1 MPTGDF
7 PTQTMTTADAGA
19 DMAAVTDEFVA
30 RLRNGESPSIEEYKQ
45 RYPTLAAEIDDVFP
59 ALEMLEQCRPEQ
71 EQEQPRFA
79 TASIPDRLGEYR
91 ILQEIGRG
99 GMGIVYMAEHETM
112 FRRVALKVLPQS
124 AQLDQ
129 TQLSRFHRE
138 ARAAGQMHHSNIV
151 PVFEVGEDQGIH
163 FYAMQFIRGQ
173 NLDLVIDEVK
183 RLFGD
188 KTDSRKLAPSTP
200 RGVTVASTLI
210 SGRREESASDAE
222 SQPPYDGLPR
232 PSKPASANN
241 ATGVEACR
249 TDLATDSKS
258 PEESSSLTSEW
269 SSGDSSRREY
279 FRRVAGIGL
288 QVVDALAYAHHN
300 GVLHRDIKPSNLILD
315 TEGTVWMT
323 DFGLAQNEEEAL
335 TTTGDIVGTLRYMA
349 PERFEGEADARSDLY
364 SLGLTLYEMCTL
376 RHAFD
381 QSNRVR
387 LVEQV
392 TQRTPTRPRKID
404 DRIPRDLE
412 TIILKSIE
420 REPSRRYQSAQ
431 QLAEDLQL
439 FLSDRPVL
447 ARRASLLERCWRV
460 CRRNPVPSLMG
471 GLIAALLLVVAV
483 GSVWFGVSRDL
494 KNKELQLETERAQSA
509 ESNAVKANN
518 DSRHNLYRSYV
529 SQSQAMRR
537 SRGPGQHFETLAT
550 IRKAVQLLPDLKLSP
565 EQREQAEL
573 RLRDTAV
580 AAMALPDVR
589 VERQWKLED
598 RWGSV
603 AFDIPHARYASSD
616 ANGKIRIRR
625 VDGQGKTVTLSNPV
639 RQRAWTMKFSP
650 DGRYFVSRHHPPSGK
665 PLSISVWDLQ
675 RPSKP
680 LIHITKDLYFDL
692 GYEFAHKQ
700 PWFAVSTLRNG
711 INIYSLKTGK
721 VIRHIDVGYTIS
733 SLLEFSHD
741 DTRLMTAQIDAHQ
754 LKIWKLTGE
763 TELLQNTQVRQ
774 NISAIAWDSRHD
786 VIAVGTHFGNIFLW
800 RKQLTERPR
809 ELTVHRARVTRLFVH
824 PSGEYFFSGSWDRTV
839 RAINLASGKEQLVI
853 DRATLFPTGFSPD
866 GKRIGFLRKQEGYGI
881 WRMAETPLTTIPGKR
896 ASIWSVAFHPNN
908 PRLVA
913 RASFGECELRDTLTR
928 QTLHSLKNG
937 RYVRFSPN
945 GDALFLSG
953 SDGLSRRTVKISNND
968 DGRLSVEL
976 GEPKTILDKQTARF
990 TFANAGR
997 DVVVV
1002 SKHTAYWIDARTAAI
1017 RRRFTHPGLA
1027 TLAATS
1033 DNKHLLTGTWKNL
1046 GVRVWNA
1053 ETGLLVK
1060 TLKKDWF
1067 SASVATSP
1075 TNDLAVSTDGGKIA
1089 YWRTPSLRSPAW
1101 PETRRLPGGPHS
1113 PIQFSP
1119 DGRSVVLSY
1128 STHVPQLVDATT
1140 GRAIFRLEAP
1150 NKESLYSYSFSS
1162 DGSRLAI
1169 GCDSNLQIW
1178 RIDTLKSHLADLGLK
1193 CPPAK

>member
-7 PTQTMTTADAGA
+7 PTQTMAIADEGA
-19 DMAAVTDEFVA
+19 DMAAVTEEFVA
-30 RLRNGESPSIEEYKQ
+30 RLRNGESPSIDEFKQ
-45 RYPTLAAEIDDVFP
+45 RFPTLAQEIDDVFP
-59 ALEMLEQCRPEQ
+59 ALEMLERCRPEQ
-71 EQEQPRFA
+71 KHEQPRFA

-124 AQLDQ
+124 AHLDQ

-188 KTDSRKLAPSTP
+188 TSDSRNLAPSAS
-200 RGVTVASTLI
+200 RSVTVASTLI
-210 SGRREESASDAE
+210 TGRREEPVSDVD
-222 SQPPYDGLPR
+222 SQFTSNETGGGTNDDAVG
-232 PSKPASANN
+232 N
-241 ATGVEACR
+241 AQINKKR
-249 TDLATDSKS
+249 KS
-258 PEESSSLTSEW
+258 VTSEW
-269 SSGDSSRREY
+269 SSGVSSRQDY
-279 FRRVAGIGL
+279 FRRVASIGL

-323 DFGLAQNEEEAL
+323 DFGLAQNDEEAL

-364 SLGLTLYEMCTL
+364 SLGLTLYEMCTM

-381 QSNRVR
+381 HSNRVQ

-412 TIILKSIE
+412 TIILKAIE

-447 ARRASLLERCWRV
+447 ARRASTLERCWRV

-483 GSVWFGVSRDL
+483 GAVWFGVSRDL
-494 KNKELQLETERAQSA
+494 QNEELQLETQRARRA
-509 ESNAVKANN
+509 ESNAVKANHN
-518 DSRHNLYRSYV
+518 SRYSLYRSYV

-550 IRKAVQLLPDLKLSP
+550 IRKAVKLLPNLQLSP
-565 EQREQAEL
+565 EQREQEEL
-573 RLRDTAV
+573 RMRDSAV

-589 VERQWKLED
+589 VDRQWKLED

-603 AFDIPHARYASSD
+603 AFDVPHRRYASSD
-616 ANGKIRIRR
+616 ANGNISIRR
-625 VDGQGKTVTLSNPV
+625 VDRQGPTITLANPV

-650 DGRYFVSRHHPPSGK
+650 DGRYFVSRHHPPNGR

-680 LIHITKDLYFDL
+680 LIHITNDLYFDL

-700 PWFAVSTLRNG
+700 PWFAVSTFRNG

-721 VIRHIDVGYTIS
+721 MIRHIDVGYTTS
-733 SLLEFSHD
+733 SLLKFSHD
-741 DTRLMTAQIDAHQ
+741 DTRLLSAQIDAHSLQ
-754 LKIWKLTGE
+754 IWKVTGE
-763 TELLQNTQVRQ
+763 TEQLQKTLVRQ
-774 NISAIAWDSRHD
+774 NISAIAWDDRHNT
-786 VIAVGTHFGNIFLW
+786 IAVGTHFGNIFLW
-800 RKQLTERPR
+800 RKQLRERPR
-809 ELTVHRARVTRLFVH
+809 ELTVHRARVTQLFVH
-824 PSGEYFFSGSWDRTV
+824 PSGEYLLSGSWDRTV
-839 RAINLASGKEQLVI
+839 RAINLASANEQLVI

-866 GKRIGFLRKQEGYGI
+866 GKRIGFLRNQEGFGI
-881 WRMAETPLTTIPGKR
+881 WRVAESPLTTIQGNR
-896 ASIWSVAFHPNN
+896 ASVWSVDFHPTN
-908 PRLVA
+908 RRVIA
-913 RASFGECELRDTLTR
+913 RGTHEEFEIRDVLTR
-928 QTLHSLKNG
+928 KTLHSLKNG
-937 RYVRFSPN
+937 QYVRFSPS
-945 GDALFLSG
+945 GDALYLSG
-953 SDGLSRRTVKISNND
+953 SDGLSRRTVKISNS
-968 DGRLSVEL
+968 DGGGILVEF
-976 GEPKTILDKQTARF
+976 GEPKKILDKRTTRF
-990 TFANAGR
+990 TFANNGR

-1002 SKHTAYWIDARTAAI
+1002 SKSTAYWINGQTGAV
-1017 RRRFTHPGLA
+1017 RRKFTHPGLA
-1027 TLAATS
+1027 TLAVTS
-1033 DNKHLLTGTWKNL
+1033 DSKYLLTGTWKGL

-1053 ETGLLVK
+1053 ETGVLKK
-1060 TLKKDWF
+1060 TLKRDWYG
-1067 SASVATSP
+1067 ASVATSP
-1075 TNDLAVSTDGGKIA
+1075 RDNLAVSTDGGKIA
-1089 YWRTPSLRSPAW
+1089 FWRIPSLRSPGW
-1101 PETRRLPGGPHS
+1101 RETKRLPGGSHS

-1119 DGRSVVLSY
+1119 DGRFVVVSF
-1128 STHVPQLVDATT
+1128 SNQIPQLIDATT
-1140 GRAIFRLEAP
+1140 GRPLFRLEARD
-1150 NKESLYSYSFSS
+1150 KESLYSYSFSS
-1162 DGSRLAI
+1162 DGSHLAI
-1169 GCDSNLQIW
+1169 GCDSNVQIW
-1178 RIDTLKSHLADLGLK
+1178 RIDWLKSRLADLGLE
-1193 CPPAK
+1193 CPPSGNKSGETR